1 MILVMSRRPP
11 APYVKKH
18 GLITAGGPLDK
29 SAEIAVYLND
39 QDVTKWCK
47 CADDELGF
55 VVLSRRQDG
64 VIKRMIHFG
73 DVQIF
78 ACEKEG

>member
-1 MILVMSRRPP
+1 MTRMAHRPQ

-18 GLITAGGPLDK
+18 GLITAGGALDK
-29 SAEIAVYLND
+29 SAEVSVYLND
-39 QDVTKWCK
+39 KDVTRFCK

-55 VVLSRRQDG
+55 VVLAMPKEG
-64 VIKRMIHFG
+64 VIKRSIHFG
-73 DVQIF
+73 EVQIF